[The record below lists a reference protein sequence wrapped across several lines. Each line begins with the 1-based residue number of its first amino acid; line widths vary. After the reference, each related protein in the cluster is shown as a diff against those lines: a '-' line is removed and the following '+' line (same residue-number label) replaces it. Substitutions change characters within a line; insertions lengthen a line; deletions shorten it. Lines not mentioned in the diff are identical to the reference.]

1 MSPGSAPPYRRT
13 ITILTAM
20 RLGDCD
26 SGGLPLAFY
35 FMRYDL
41 ANRRN
46 ASRRRGWLLP
56 CSAENYVAAVVRGRM
71 DPPQI

>member
-1 MSPGSAPPYRRT
+1 
-13 ITILTAM
+13 M

-26 SGGLPLAFY
+26 SRGLPLAFY
-35 FMRYDL
+35 FMWYDL

-46 ASRRRGWLLP
+46 ALGRRGWLLP
-56 CSAENYVAAVVRGRM
+56 CSAENYVVAVVRGRM